1 MNLQLTVYYKSVKKW
16 KYVLKKQSKTK
27 QNDQKKEKKKSNHG
41 PSTGEVNALPI
52 APQQLMLNRVAKFI
66 LYLKFFAHEIL
77 PKDAAWSW

>member
-1 MNLQLTVYYKSVKKW
+1 MKIC
-16 KYVLKKQSKTK
+16 LKKAK
-27 QNDQKKEKKKSNHG
+27 QNKTTEKRKKKSNHG

-77 PKDAAWSW
+77 PKDAA